1 MNFKDT
7 PLKDVP
13 TTILIDRMTDG
24 WNSSHPGVAHEFV
37 QRLAAALKA
46 QVKVKKAGDNTF
58 SFVSNL
64 EHIRMR
70 AMHNVP
76 CWLVGGDAAL
86 NGQISEFWQRDRNP
100 KQLPFILTFSER
112 AYEQVQAKLPSGRCV
127 RLCKDE
133 VKDLFR
139 SGDPV
144 HLLKKFI
151 WKQVHRR
158 ALIPYNI
165 NLPAKGGMFFGRYN
179 EVSRLVEETQS
190 SFAIAG
196 PGRIGKTS
204 LLRRYRAQSLREH
217 AEHSGTRF
225 LINLYDAKPA
235 TAARFLAMRIDPSSR
250 SDRVTASDLLNFLKY
265 QKGRHGAPLELLLDE
280 VDGVCRSDAFKAL
293 AEAAKNELCRLVMCG
308 RGELL
313 KAMLDRESPLQSRA
327 ELIRVEP
334 LEAEAAKA
342 LIRVPLTDL
351 GFKIDQLDQLS
362 EQLISLTG
370 RLPHLIQHMC
380 KALVEAAV
388 EDKSDTITLSHLGR
402 VKGDFLTAE
411 FFINSIRDLSDP
423 KEQLVALCLIAG
435 GARHFTTED
444 VHKVALK
451 EHLKLSFDAAH
462 SLCNNLVINNVLAW
476 DSGSYTLANE
486 GLPFFAQ
493 QTGYLNGALADARAT
508 AAKSVA

>member
-1 MNFKDT
+1 MSFKDT
-7 PLKDVP
+7 PLKDLP
-13 TTILIDRMTDG
+13 TSILIERVAEG
-24 WNSSHPGVAHEFV
+24 WSSSHAGIAQEFV
-37 QRLAAALKA
+37 QRFAGMLKA
-46 QVKVKKAGDNTF
+46 QVQVKRAGENTL

-64 EHIRMR
+64 AHIRMR

-76 CWLVGGDAAL
+76 CWLVGGDATL
-86 NGQISEFWQRDRNP
+86 NGQIREFWGSDRNP
-100 KQLPFILTFSER
+100 KQLPFILAFSER
-112 AYEQVQAKLPSGRCV
+112 AYEQVQSKLPIGRCL
-127 RLCKDE
+127 RLSRDE
-133 VKDLFR
+133 IKELFR
-139 SGDPV
+139 SPDPIQ
-144 HLLKKFI
+144 LLKKFI
-151 WKQVHRR
+151 WRQIPRR

-165 NLPAKGGMFFGRYN
+165 NLPAKGGMFFGRGN

-217 AEHSGTRF
+217 AERSGTRF
-225 LINLYDAKPA
+225 LISLYDAKPA

-250 SDRVTASDLLNFLKY
+250 SDRITADDLISFFKY
-265 QKGRHGAPLELLLDE
+265 QKGRRGAPLELLLDE

-313 KAMLDRESPLQSRA
+313 KSMLDRESPLQGRA

-334 LEAEAAKA
+334 LEPDAAKS
-342 LIRVPLTDL
+342 LIQVPLNDL
-351 GFKIDQLDQLS
+351 GFTIEEPAQLVGQL
-362 EQLISLTG
+362 LSLTG

-380 KALVEAAV
+380 KALVEAAID
-388 EDKSDTITLSHLGR
+388 EKSDTITLRHLGK
-402 VKGDFLTAE
+402 VKADFLTAE
-411 FFINSIRDLSDP
+411 FFVNSIRDLTDP
-423 KEQLVALCLIAG
+423 KEQLVALRLVAG
-435 GARHFTTED
+435 SARRFTTEG
-444 VHKVALK
+444 VQKVAREENLA
-451 EHLKLSFDAAH
+451 LSFEAAH

-493 QTGYLNGALADARAT
+493 LIGYLDGALADARAAT
-508 AAKSVA
+508 KSAA